1 MLEEEKI
8 IEMEKQLRQAMKKG
22 RPSKISGKMLGKHF
36 EGNFRHLR
44 VWKMFDGQLKVIIG
58 SCVGIPNYPQ

>member
-1 MLEEEKI
+1 
-8 IEMEKQLRQAMKKG
+8 MKKG
-22 RPSKISGKMLGKHF
+22 RPSKISGKMLGKDF